1 MIMGLDNGFEIRGK
15 SYDGDEFLEEFGQ
28 SYPDF
33 VKTYGSHKVYELA
46 YWRKCYNIRHKMLDS
61 FPQFVDAEGG
71 KIKISELPKLKGI
84 LTYFLKKKNWTEDG
98 SSIWTWEEQLPCIAN
113 QIFLIT
119 KLMEDIEDEGITD
132 DDIEIEFYDSY

>member
-1 MIMGLDNGFEIRGK
+1 MGLDNGFEIRGK

-46 YWRKCYNIRHKMLDS
+46 YWRKCYNIRHKMFDS
-61 FPQFVDAEGG
+61 FPQFEDADGG

-84 LTYFLKKKNWTEDG
+84 LTYFLKKKNWTVDG